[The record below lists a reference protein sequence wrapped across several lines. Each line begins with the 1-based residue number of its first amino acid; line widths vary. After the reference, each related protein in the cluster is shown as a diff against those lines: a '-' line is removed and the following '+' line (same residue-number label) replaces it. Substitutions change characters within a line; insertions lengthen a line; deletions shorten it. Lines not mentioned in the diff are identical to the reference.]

1 MQILRSRSLAW
12 IIAAGAIVALT
23 GIVILPQLF
32 GSNEDSN
39 SAASPASVVAVSP
52 QNGSSDTITK
62 LEKIVE
68 ERPNDFVAH
77 INLAYAYLQRVRET
91 GDPSLYSTAEN
102 VLKRAEKIGPGD
114 PEVFAAKAVLAL
126 ARHDFAAALVFADK
140 ALEINPDQ
148 ARYYGLRADAQIELG
163 QYEQAAEA
171 LQNMADRR
179 PDFAAYS
186 RIAHIRELYGD
197 PEGAIEALQAAIE
210 GGSSVPENMAWA
222 FVQSGDRSFEL
233 GDFATAGAQ
242 YARALARMIEY
253 PAALAGQARLAVVLG
268 QNDTA
273 ASLYARAFA
282 RAPLAEYAI
291 ALGELHAKTG
301 NQKEA
306 TKQFALVN
314 ALDKLQRQNGVNTD
328 LELALFRA
336 DHGIELKNAVG
347 EARAAYEARPSIYA
361 ADALAWSLFKNGN
374 ANEARRYSLEAIR
387 LGTQN
392 PLLLYHAGVIAQ
404 AVGENVQARELLRVA
419 LRPGPAFSLL
429 YGDDAKQR
437 LEVLEKATS
446 RP

>member
-1 MQILRSRSLAW
+1 
-12 IIAAGAIVALT
+12 
-23 GIVILPQLF
+23 
-32 GSNEDSN
+32 
-39 SAASPASVVAVSP
+39 
-52 QNGSSDTITK
+52 
-62 LEKIVE
+62 
-68 ERPNDFVAH
+68 
-77 INLAYAYLQRVRET
+77 
-91 GDPSLYSTAEN
+91 
-102 VLKRAEKIGPGD
+102 
-114 PEVFAAKAVLAL
+114 
-126 ARHDFAAALVFADK
+126 
-140 ALEINPDQ
+140 
-148 ARYYGLRADAQIELG
+148 
-163 QYEQAAEA
+163 
-171 LQNMADRR
+171 MADRR

-242 YARALARMIEY
+242 YARALARMTEY

-361 ADALAWSLFKNGN
+361 ADALAWSLFKDGN